1 MLNYGCTVDS
11 GRSFMTI
18 RPYQEKDK
26 NNVRNICISTSVGYE
41 APEKEK
47 LFILN
52 LYCDYYIEQEPQNCF
67 VLADGNDDAVGY
79 ILCSENLKRY
89 TKNMCTY
96 RSLIRSKGMMKYL
109 YSWGE
114 IIAHLPASKKCK
126 AHMHID
132 ILPDYQHKGYGSML
146 VNALKEN
153 LSSKGINSVML
164 VVGADNK
171 NAVKF
176 YKKNGFKSYL
186 NFGKGILMTLDF

>member
-1 MLNYGCTVDS
+1 MI
-11 GRSFMTI
+11 I
-18 RPYQEKDK
+18 RPYHEKDK
-26 NNVRNICISTSVGYE
+26 NNVRNICIATSVGHD

-67 VLADGNDDAVGY
+67 VLADENDDAVGY

-96 RSLIRSKGMMKYL
+96 RSLIKSKGIAKYL

-114 IIAHLPASKKCK
+114 IFAHLPAATKCK

-132 ILPDYQHKGYGSML
+132 ILPPYQHKGYGTKL
-146 VNALKEN
+146 LDALKEN
-153 LSSKGINSVML
+153 LSAKGINSVML
-164 VVGADNK
+164 VVNSSNK
-171 NAVKF
+171 KAVNF
-176 YKKNGFKSYL
+176 YKKNGFRAYL
-186 NFGKGILMTLDF
+186 NFIKGILMILDF

>member
-1 MLNYGCTVDS
+1 MQ
-11 GRSFMTI
+11 I
-18 RPYQEKDK
+18 RPYKETDK
-26 NNVRNICISTSVGYE
+26 NNFRRICIETASASDK
-41 APEKEK
+41 PEKEQI
-47 LFILN
+47 FITK

-67 VLADGNDDAVGY
+67 ALADDNDEAVGY
-79 ILCSENLKRY
+79 ILCSENMKRY
-89 TKNMCTY
+89 IKAMKPY
-96 RSLIRSKGMMKYL
+96 RASIKKLGFFQYL

-132 ILPDYQHKGYGSML
+132 ILPDYQHKGYGTQL
-146 VNALKEN
+146 INTLKEN

-176 YKKNGFKSYL
+176 YKKNGFKPFL

>member
-1 MLNYGCTVDS
+1 MVVQYIQGDV
-11 GRSFMTI
+11 FMTI

-26 NNVRNICISTSVGYE
+26 NNVRNICIETSVGHE
-41 APEKEK
+41 APVKEK

-67 VLADGNDDAVGY
+67 VLADDNDAAVGY
-79 ILCSENLKRY
+79 ILCSENMKKYLKN
-89 TKNMCTY
+89 TCTY
-96 RSLIRSKGMMKYL
+96 RALIRSKGLMKYL

-132 ILPDYQHKGYGSML
+132 ILPSYQHKGYGTQL
-146 VNALKEN
+146 INALKEN
-153 LSSKGINSVML
+153 LSSKGIHSVML
-164 VVGADNK
+164 VVNSSNK

-176 YKKNGFKSYL
+176 YKKNGFNSFL